1 MADTHFY
8 NNIRYF
14 HNFKPSIST
23 AIAGDSGAEIYKY
36 SNINLVIKVEKQRLT

>member
-14 HNFKPSIST
+14 YNFKLSISIAT
-23 AIAGDSGAEIYKY
+23 AGDSGAEIYKY
-36 SNINLVIKVEKQRLT
+36 SNINLAIKVGK